1 MKAVKASGNWQL
13 AVGVVVALGLV
24 VASLLVG
31 QYHVFSAD
39 DGVRMFFLTR
49 LPRTVTLVLAGAI
62 MAVSGLVMQQL
73 TQNRFVEPTTTGTT
87 EWAALGLLGVMILW
101 PEASLLAKLSGAIVV
116 AFFGTMVFF
125 LMLRRVELKSAITVP
140 IMGIMLA
147 AVVSAIKTF
156 VALTVGGAQGVSTWF
171 TGSFISAIS
180 GQYEPIYLVVIVLV
194 MVFITA
200 DRFAAAGLGEDVAT
214 SIGLDYRKV
223 VLLGTV
229 LVALAT
235 GTVVVVVG
243 QLPFLGL
250 LVPNLVTLMRGD
262 NLRSNLPWV
271 VIVAVITVT
280 ACDILAR
287 IVIAPFEMPVGVI
300 LSIFGGAVFIFLV
313 LRGGNA
319 KS

>member
-1 MKAVKASGNWQL
+1 MRLREAGVSWQL
-13 AVGVVVALGLV
+13 AAGVVVALGLV

-39 DGVRMFFLTR
+39 DGMRMFFLSR
-49 LPRTVTLVLAGAI
+49 VPRTVTLVLAGAI
-62 MAVSGLVMQQL
+62 MAVSGSVMQQL

-87 EWAALGLLGVMILW
+87 EWAALGLLLVMIMW

-140 IMGIMLA
+140 IVGIMLA

-156 VALTVGGAQGVSTWF
+156 VALSVGGAQGVSTWF

-180 GQYEPIYLVVIVLV
+180 GQYEPIYLVIVVLILIFV
-194 MVFITA
+194 TA

-214 SIGLDYRKV
+214 SIGLNYQKV

-250 LVPNLVTLMRGD
+250 LVPNLVALVRGD
-262 NLRSNLPWV
+262 HLRSNLPWV
-271 VIVAVITVT
+271 VVVSIITVT

-287 IVIAPFEMPVGVI
+287 VVIAPFEMPVGVI

-313 LRGGNA
+313 LRGRGA
-319 KS
+319 DS

>member
-200 DRFAAAGLGEDVAT
+200 DRFAAAGLSEDVAT

-319 KS
+319 SS

>member
-1 MKAVKASGNWQL
+1 MRTVKASEKWTL
-13 AVGVVVALGLV
+13 AAGVVVALALV
-24 VASLLVG
+24 IASLLVG

-39 DGVRMFFLTR
+39 DGIRMFFLTR
-49 LPRTVTLVLAGAI
+49 VPRTVTLVLAGAI
-62 MAVSGLVMQQL
+62 MAVSGSVMMQL

-87 EWAALGLLGVMILW
+87 EWAALGLLLVMIIS
-101 PEASLLAKLSGAIVV
+101 PEAPLLVKLSAAVVV

-140 IMGIMLA
+140 IMGIMLG
-147 AVVSAIKTF
+147 AVVSALKTF
-156 VALTVGGAQGVSTWF
+156 IALWAGGAQQVSTWF
-171 TGSFISAIS
+171 TGSFIGAIS

-194 MVFITA
+194 MVFIAA

-214 SIGLDYRKV
+214 SIGVDYQKV

-229 LVALAT
+229 LVALAA

-250 LVPNLVTLMRGD
+250 VVPNLVTLMRGD

-287 IVIAPFEMPVGVI
+287 LVIAPFEMPVGVI

-313 LRGGNA
+313 LRGQNGNA
-319 KS
+319 